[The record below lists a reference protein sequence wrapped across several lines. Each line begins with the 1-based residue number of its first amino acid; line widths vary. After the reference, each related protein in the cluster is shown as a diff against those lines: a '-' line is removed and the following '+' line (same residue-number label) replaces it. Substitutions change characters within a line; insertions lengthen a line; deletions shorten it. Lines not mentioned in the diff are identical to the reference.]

1 MVVGRLVGPI
11 VGQQGVPDRLQLA
24 MGEPHHFRQQPAVAK
39 TGNLSLAEAARLV
52 VDPGLDD
59 LEILFGGRPR
69 AGCLQ
74 PDAAMTFVDA
84 TDLRVC

>member
-1 MVVGRLVGPI
+1 
-11 VGQQGVPDRLQLA
+11 
-24 MGEPHHFRQQPAVAK
+24 
-39 TGNLSLAEAARLV
+39 